1 MQASRPSGPDALTGK
16 CVLKLLMTKIIFI
29 DWHQRTT
36 VYEQDYKALH
46 TELLAF
52 DAAQLVL

>member
-16 CVLKLLMTKIIFI
+16 CVLKLLMIKIIFI
-29 DWHQRTT
+29 DWHQRTAM
-36 VYEQDYKALH
+36 YDKDFKALH

>member
-16 CVLKLLMTKIIFI
+16 CVLKLLMIKIISI
-29 DWHQRTT
+29 DWHQRTAM
-36 VYEQDYKALH
+36 YDQDYKAVH